1 MRKLLALLLV
11 VSMHADAQNPIFQGW
26 YADPETAVYGGTY
39 WVYPTY
45 SARYRD
51 QTFFDAFSS
60 TDLVH
65 WTKHHDIL
73 DTAGVKWAKRAMWA
87 PAIAEKDGKYY
98 FFFGANDIQNDS
110 AVGGIGVAVADKP
123 GGPYRDYLGKPL
135 IGAFHNGAQ
144 PIDQAVFQ
152 DKDGAWYMIYGGW
165 RHCNIAR
172 LKDDFTGFI
181 PFPDGSTFKEITP
194 EGYVEGP
201 YMIYRNGK
209 YYFMWSEGGWTGPD
223 YSVAYAMADKP
234 TGPFKR
240 IGKILQQDMAV
251 ATGAGHHSVLH
262 IPGTDDYYIVYH
274 RRPLDETDANHRE
287 VCIDTMAFGADG
299 RILPV
304 KITRSGVHARP
315 AGPSAGLTGPAAEKP
330 KPPASVQQFI
340 AYDQPV
346 LAFTHC
352 NLADVEGLQVRRDQ
366 TVVVRNGVIAAI
378 GGDIPADA
386 TVIDCTGKSLL
397 PGYVLMHEHMYYPD
411 ISPNPAYI
419 HYKQLPFTFPKLYLA
434 CGATTIRTAGSV
446 EPYSDLNLKRDIDAG
461 KIVGPNMDV
470 TAPYIEGVGAF
481 APQMHECKGP
491 QDAKA
496 FVNFWADQGCTSF
509 KAYNVL
515 DRPTLKAAID
525 AAHARGLKI
534 TGHLC
539 SVTYH
544 EAAEMGIDQLE
555 HGFLAATDFI
565 PGKKEDACMNAAN
578 PLATADSTGATA
590 LIRYMVSRKVIL
602 TSTLA
607 VFEGMSTADSLPHP
621 DVLSAMSPDT
631 RDLFEKSLTRHRS
644 PAYNG
649 AMARDMQLERQ
660 FADAGGL
667 LTVGTDPTGNGA
679 VLAGYGSLRAIEL
692 LTGEGWTPI
701 EAIRIAT
708 LNGAQALGLQSRI
721 GSIAVG
727 KTADLIVIDG
737 DITHDI
743 HAIRN
748 VRWVFKAGVG
758 YDSKK
763 LFDLVQGHVGQY

>member
-11 VSMHADAQNPIFQGW
+11 VSMDASAQNPIFQGW
-26 YADPETAVYGGTY
+26 YADPETAVYGGTC

-45 SARYRD
+45 SARYKD

-65 WTKHHDIL
+65 WTRHHDIL
-73 DTAGVKWAKRAMWA
+73 DTSGIKWAKRAMWA

-110 AVGGIGVAVADKP
+110 SLGGIGVAVSDKP

-144 PIDQAVFQ
+144 PIDQAVFH
-152 DKDGAWYMIYGGW
+152 DTDGSWYMIYGGW

-201 YMIYRNGK
+201 YMIKRNGK

-251 ATGAGHHSVLH
+251 ATGAGHHAVLN

-274 RRPLDETDANHRE
+274 RRPLDETDGNHRE
-287 VCIDTMAFGADG
+287 VCIDTMVFAPDG
-299 RILPV
+299 HIVPV
-304 KITRSGVHARP
+304 KITRTGVHAR
-315 AGPSAGLTGPAAEKP
+315 ALGGHSEAVR
-330 KPPASVQQFI
+330 PPASVQQFI

-346 LAFTHC
+346 IAFTHC
-352 NLADVEGLQVRRDQ
+352 NLADVEGLKVQPDQ
-366 TVVVRNGVIAAI
+366 TVIVRNGVIAAI
-378 GGDIPADA
+378 GGPVPADA

-411 ISPNPAYI
+411 ISPSPVYV

-461 KIVGPNMDV
+461 KIIGPHMDV
-470 TAPYIEGVGAF
+470 SAPYIEGVGAF

-491 QDAKA
+491 QDAKE

-525 AAHARGLKI
+525 AAHKRGLKI

-539 SVTYH
+539 SVTYR

-555 HGFLAATDFI
+555 HGFLASTDFI
-565 PGKKEDACMNAAN
+565 PGKKEDACVGAIN
-578 PLATADSTGATA
+578 PLANADAA
-590 LIRYMVSRKVIL
+590 RAADLIQYLVAHHVIL

-607 VFEGMSTADSLPHP
+607 VFEGMTPGDSIPGAA
-621 DVLSAMSPDT
+621 VLAAMSPDT
-631 RDLFEKSLTRHRS
+631 RDLFEKSGTKHRS
-644 PAYNG
+644 SGYVA
-649 AMARDMQLERQ
+649 AMARDMEMERQ

-667 LTVGTDPTGNGA
+667 LTVGTDPTGNGS

-701 EAIRIAT
+701 QAIRIAT
-708 LNGAQALGLQSRI
+708 LNGAKALGLSDHI
-721 GSIAVG
+721 GSITVG
-727 KTADLIVIDG
+727 KAADLVVVDG
-737 DITHDI
+737 DVTHDI
-743 HAIRN
+743 RAIRN
-748 VRWVFKAGVG
+748 VRWVFKDGVG